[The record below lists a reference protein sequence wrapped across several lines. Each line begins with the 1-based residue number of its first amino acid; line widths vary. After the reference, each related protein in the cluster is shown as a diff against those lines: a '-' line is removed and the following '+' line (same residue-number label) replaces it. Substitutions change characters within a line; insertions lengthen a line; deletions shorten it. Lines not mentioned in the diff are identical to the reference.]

1 MKLWEIPSGN
11 LQGPPRF
18 PGSRTSPGWARRV
31 SQGAETAA
39 EFGGVEFPFAKEAV
53 SERVVVV
60 ARFSASRGPV
70 RERKRDGLKPAATS
84 SSCNPAHQK
93 HNAVFLKG
101 QLVGPFVKLAVR
113 PVAPD
118 KKRCL
123 N

>member
-1 MKLWEIPSGN
+1 MG
-11 LQGPPRF
+11 
-18 PGSRTSPGWARRV
+18 TRV

-39 EFGGVEFPFAKEAV
+39 EFGGVEFPFTKEPV
-53 SERVVVV
+53 WERVVVV
-60 ARFSASRGPV
+60 ERFSASRGPV

-84 SSCNPAHQK
+84 SSCNPAQK